1 MLSAL
6 ESILFRPLF
15 LSASRIVLV
24 AGVLLFLSSVG
35 FADADPVAPAL
46 PVNDIVSRLMLRNA
60 ERTAS
65 LARFTSMRSYD
76 VSYNGIAHKQANMKV
91 TANYDHGHKTF
102 SIVSESGSKLLL
114 DHVLHKLLTSEQE
127 ADTTRSETA
136 LTRDNYDFALVG
148 SESKDGR
155 TCYVLA
161 VTPTR
166 KNKYLYNGKIWVD
179 AEDFAVTHV
188 EAHPAVNPS
197 FWISGTDIEHRY
209 EKVGEFWLPLS
220 NRSVTKVRIGG
231 QAVLTITYGDY
242 KVNP

>member
-1 MLSAL
+1 
-6 ESILFRPLF
+6 
-15 LSASRIVLV
+15 
-24 AGVLLFLSSVG
+24 LL
-35 FADADPVAPAL
+35 
-46 PVNDIVSRLMLRNA
+46 LRNA

-65 LARFTSMRSYD
+65 LGRFTSVRMYD
-76 VSYNGIAHKQANMKV
+76 VSYDGIVHKQAAMKV
-91 TANYDHGHKTF
+91 TATYDHGHKTF

-114 DHVLHKLLTSEQE
+114 DHVLHKLLASEQE
-127 ADTTRSETA
+127 ADATRNETA
-136 LTRDNYDFALVG
+136 LTRDNYDFSLLG

-161 VTPTR
+161 VTPRR

-209 EKVGEFWLPLS
+209 EKVGDFWLPLS
-220 NRSVTKVRIGG
+220 NHSVTKVRVGG
-231 QAVLTITYGDY
+231 QAVLTINYGDY
-242 KVNP
+242 KLNP